1 MNPKE
6 YELPES
12 LRPDLKRALRLEW
25 WTIGWM
31 LSIIVVIGVTSGG
44 SQAMKAAWIEDCL
57 SLVPPIA
64 VLIASRVRHRA
75 PNRKYQWG
83 YHRSVAVAFLCAS
96 AALLFLGS
104 VILYDSIMTLV
115 RREHPTIG
123 SLQLFGHH
131 VWLGWVMIAALL
143 YSIVPPVILGHKKL
157 PLAKKL
163 HDKAIHTDADMNK
176 ADWLTGL
183 AGILGICGIA
193 VGWWWADSIAAGFIS
208 FEIVR
213 DGVKNMKRVVE
224 DLMDTAPTTVEGDPD
239 DSPRRLRSAILD
251 QSWVEDVEVRVR
263 EAGHVLLAEAYVV
276 AKSCDP
282 ERLASLHD
290 VAKGVDWRY
299 NEVIVTPVS
308 DLGELRQVL
317 RTEPK

>member
-1 MNPKE
+1 MNADE

-12 LRPDLKRALRLEW
+12 LRPDMKRALRLEW

-31 LSIIVVIGVTSGG
+31 LSIIVVIGITSSG

-57 SLVPPIA
+57 SLVPPVA
-64 VLIASRVRHRA
+64 VLIASRFRHRE
-75 PNRKYQWG
+75 PNRKYPWG
-83 YHRSVAVAFLCAS
+83 YHRSTAVAFLCAS

-115 RREHPTIG
+115 KREHPSIG
-123 SLQLFGHH
+123 TVELFGHP
-131 VWLGWVMIAALL
+131 VWLGWIMIAALF
-143 YSIVPPVILGHKKL
+143 YSIIAPVILGHKKL

-213 DGVKNMKRVVE
+213 DGVKNIKSVVE
-224 DLMDTAPTTVEGDPD
+224 DLMDSAPTTVEGKD
-239 DSPRRLRSAILD
+239 DDAPQRLRHAILE
-251 QSWVEDVEVRVR
+251 QAWVDDAEVRVR
-263 EAGHVLLAEAYVV
+263 EAGHVLLAEAYVIT
-276 AKSCDP
+276 KSSDP
-282 ERLASLHD
+282 ELLASLLD
-290 VAKGVDWRY
+290 VAKEVDWRY
-299 NEVIVTPVS
+299 HEVIVTPVN
-308 DLGELRQVL
+308 DLTVL
-317 RTEPK
+317 REVLHREPR